1 MNITPDAIVYWEAG
15 PVRITATLVFTWLVM
30 VILVGGSWLVTRRL
44 STETTLSRGQSLL
57 EIVVEII
64 QEQIRDV
71 TQQDPARY
79 LPFVGTLFL
88 FIAVSNILAIIPGFH
103 PPTGSLSTTAALA
116 LCVFVSTPLFGIAE
130 RGLGGFLK
138 TYLQPSPFLLPFN
151 IFGELTR
158 TVALALRLFGNVMS
172 GSMMVAA
179 ALAIAPLFFPIIM
192 SALGLLIG
200 LIQAYIFAILALVFI
215 ASANQAPS
223 GAGANCLNQREK
235 DRRPMNSVELIGMI
249 SIIMAGATVGIGAPV
264 TAIAEGWA
272 VSRGLTA
279 LAQQPDAAPVITRSM
294 FIGVAMC
301 ESSAIYCFVVSII
314 LIFANPFWNHVVALT
329 GGQ

>member
-1 MNITPDAIVYWEAG
+1 MDITPDAIVYWEAG
-15 PVRITATLVFTWLVM
+15 PVRITATLVFSWFVM
-30 VILVGGSWLVTRRL
+30 GILVGGSWLVTRRL
-44 STETTLSRGQSLL
+44 STATTLSRGQSLL
-57 EIVVEII
+57 EIVVEMI

-88 FIAVSNILAIIPGFH
+88 FIAVSNILAIVPSFH

-116 LCVFVSTPLFGIAE
+116 LCVLASTPLFGITE
-130 RGLGGFLK
+130 RGLSGFLR
-138 TYLQPSPFLLPFN
+138 TYLQPSAFLLPFN
-151 IFGELTR
+151 IIGELTR

-215 ASANQAPS
+215 ASANQAHQEQAQTAS
-223 GAGANCLNQREK
+223 TSEK
-235 DRRPMNSVELIGMI
+235 RKDGP
-249 SIIMAGATVGIGAPV
+249 
-264 TAIAEGWA
+264 
-272 VSRGLTA
+272 
-279 LAQQPDAAPVITRSM
+279 
-294 FIGVAMC
+294 
-301 ESSAIYCFVVSII
+301 
-314 LIFANPFWNHVVALT
+314 
-329 GGQ
+329 